1 MFTRIILLLLISI
14 TALAQSEGR
23 IETDRPDQTECP
35 FIVKKGYI
43 QAEVGFNRSASEYLF
58 PTSLLK
64 YGISK
69 RFELRYVSVL
79 AKEPGMDARFQT
91 EAIGFKWAL
100 FQPTGFQ
107 SSGFQSSGWK
117 PRTSVIVHYN
127 WDHQNRDFSEKN
139 LRGHSIG
146 DVVFTMQQDFNQRS
160 GIGYNLGTE
169 LHSNGSFE
177 GIYRLAP
184 NVLIGKK
191 GYAYVE
197 VFGRFPA
204 SEFADHSYDAG
215 FAYYVND
222 DFKLDISAGQ
232 SFLHPE
238 DHYIAIGLS
247 FRFRVIQ

>member
-1 MFTRIILLLLISI
+1 MFVRLAIFLLFPIF
-14 TALAQSEGR
+14 AFAQSEGR

-43 QAEVGFNRSASEYLF
+43 QAEIGFNRATSENLF

-79 AKEPGMDARFQT
+79 AQEPGKEIRFQT
-91 EAIGFKWAL
+91 EAVGFKWAL
-100 FQPTGFQ
+100 LQP
-107 SSGFQSSGWK
+107 SGWK

-146 DVVFTMQQDFNQRS
+146 DVVFTMQNDLNKQF
-160 GIGYNLGTE
+160 GVGYNLGTE

-177 GIYRLAP
+177 GIYRVAP
-184 NVLIGKK
+184 NMLIGKK

-204 SEFADHSYDAG
+204 SEYADHSYDAG
-215 FAYYVND
+215 FAYYLNED
-222 DFKLDISAGQ
+222 IKLDVSAGQ
-232 SFLHPE
+232 SFTRPE
-238 DHYIAIGLS
+238 DYYFALGIS
-247 FRFRVIQ
+247 FRLRIF

>member
-1 MFTRIILLLLISI
+1 MFTRILLLFLISFA
-14 TALAQSEGR
+14 ALAQSEGR

-35 FIVKKGYI
+35 FIVKKGYL
-43 QAEVGFNRSASEYLF
+43 QAEIGFNRSTSEYLF
-58 PTSLLK
+58 PTSLIK
-64 YGISK
+64 YGLSK
-69 RFELRYVSVL
+69 RLELRYVSVL
-79 AKEPGMDARFQT
+79 AQEPGKETRFQT
-91 EAIGFKWAL
+91 EAIGLKWAL
-100 FQPTGFQ
+100 FQP
-107 SSGFQSSGWK
+107 SSWK

-146 DVVFTMQQDFNQRS
+146 DVVFTMQNDFNERS
-160 GIGYNLGTE
+160 GIGYNIGAE
-169 LHSNGSFE
+169 MHSNGSLE
-177 GIYRLAP
+177 GIYRVAP
-184 NVLIGKK
+184 NVLIGKR

-222 DFKLDISAGQ
+222 DLKLDISAGQ

-238 DHYIAIGLS
+238 DHYIALGLS
-247 FRFRVIQ
+247 FRLRIAR

>member
-1 MFTRIILLLLISI
+1 MFVRLTIFLLFPLFAFS
-14 TALAQSEGR
+14 QSQGR

-43 QAEVGFNRSASEYLF
+43 QAEIGFNRATSENLF
-58 PTSLLK
+58 PTSLVK
-64 YGISK
+64 YGLSK

-79 AKEPGMDARFQT
+79 AQEAGKETRFQT
-91 EAIGFKWAL
+91 EAVGFKWAL
-100 FQPTGFQ
+100 MQP
-107 SSGFQSSGWK
+107 SGWK

-146 DVVFTMQQDFNQRS
+146 DVVFTMQNDLNKRF
-160 GIGYNLGTE
+160 GVGYNLGTE

-177 GIYRLAP
+177 GIYRVAP
-184 NVLIGKK
+184 NMLIGKK

-215 FAYYVND
+215 FAYYLNEDV
-222 DFKLDISAGQ
+222 KLDVSAGQ
-232 SFLHPE
+232 SFTRPE
-238 DHYIAIGLS
+238 EYYFALGIS
-247 FRFRVIQ
+247 FRLRIF

>member
-1 MFTRIILLLLISI
+1 MFTRVLILFLISF
-14 TALAQSEGR
+14 AAFSQSEGR

-35 FIVKKGYI
+35 FIVKKGYL
-43 QAEVGFNRSASEYLF
+43 QAELGFNRSSREYLF
-58 PTSLLK
+58 PTSLVK
-64 YGISK
+64 YGLSK
-69 RFELRYVSVL
+69 RLELRYVSVL
-79 AKEPGMDARFQT
+79 AKEPGMETRFQT
-91 EAIGFKWAL
+91 EAFGFKWAI
-100 FQPTGFQ
+100 FQP
-107 SSGFQSSGWK
+107 SGVQSSGWI

-127 WDHQNRDFSEKN
+127 WDHQNWDFSEKN

-146 DVVFTMQQDFNQRS
+146 DVVFTMQNDFNERS
-160 GIGYNLGTE
+160 GIGYNIGTE
-169 LHSNGSFE
+169 MHSNGSFE
-177 GIYRLAP
+177 GIYRIAP

-222 DFKLDISAGQ
+222 DLKLDISAGQ

-238 DHYIAIGLS
+238 DQYIAIGLS
-247 FRFRVIQ
+247 FRLRIAR

>member
-1 MFTRIILLLLISI
+1 MFTRVLILFLISF
-14 TALAQSEGR
+14 AAFSQSEGR

-35 FIVKKGYI
+35 FIVKKGYL
-43 QAEVGFNRSASEYLF
+43 QAELGFNRSSREYLY
-58 PTSLLK
+58 PTSLVK
-64 YGISK
+64 YGLSK
-69 RFELRYVSVL
+69 RLELRYVSVL
-79 AKEPGMDARFQT
+79 AKEPGMETRFQT
-91 EAIGFKWAL
+91 EAFGFKWAI
-100 FQPTGFQ
+100 FQP
-107 SSGFQSSGWK
+107 SGVQSSGWI

-146 DVVFTMQQDFNQRS
+146 DVVFTMQNDFNERS
-160 GIGYNLGTE
+160 GIGYNIGTE
-169 LHSNGSFE
+169 MHSNGSFE
-177 GIYRLAP
+177 GIYRVAP
-184 NVLIGKK
+184 NVLIGKR

-222 DFKLDISAGQ
+222 DLKLDLSAGQ

-238 DHYIAIGLS
+238 DQYIAIGLS
-247 FRFRVIQ
+247 FRLRIAR

>member
-1 MFTRIILLLLISI
+1 MFTRVLILFLISF
-14 TALAQSEGR
+14 AAFSQSEGR

-35 FIVKKGYI
+35 FIVKKGYL
-43 QAEVGFNRSASEYLF
+43 QAELGFNRSSREYLF
-58 PTSLLK
+58 PTSLVK
-64 YGISK
+64 YGLSK
-69 RFELRYVSVL
+69 RLELRYVSVL
-79 AKEPGMDARFQT
+79 AKEPGMETRFQT
-91 EAIGFKWAL
+91 EAFGFKWAI
-100 FQPTGFQ
+100 FQP
-107 SSGFQSSGWK
+107 SGVQSSGWI

-146 DVVFTMQQDFNQRS
+146 DVVFTMQNDFNERS
-160 GIGYNLGTE
+160 GIGYNIGTE
-169 LHSNGSFE
+169 IHSNGSFE
-177 GIYRLAP
+177 GIYRVAP
-184 NVLIGKK
+184 NVLIGKR

-222 DFKLDISAGQ
+222 DLKLDISAGQ

-238 DHYIAIGLS
+238 DQYIAIGLS
-247 FRFRVIQ
+247 FRLRIAR

>member
-1 MFTRIILLLLISI
+1 MCTRILLLLFISVS
-14 TALAQSEGR
+14 ALAQSEGR

-43 QAEVGFNRSASEYLF
+43 QAELGFNRSTSEYLF
-58 PTSLLK
+58 PTSLVK
-64 YGISK
+64 YGLSK

-79 AKEPGMDARFQT
+79 AQEPGQAIRFRT
-91 EAIGFKWAL
+91 EAFGFKWAL
-100 FQPTGFQ
+100 VQP
-107 SSGFQSSGWK
+107 SGWK

-146 DVVFTMQQDFNQRS
+146 DVVFTMQNDFDERY

-169 LHSNGSFE
+169 MHSNGSFE
-177 GIYRLAP
+177 GIYRIAP
-184 NVLIGKK
+184 NRLIGKK

-204 SEFADHSYDAG
+204 SEFADHSYDGG
-215 FAYYVND
+215 FAYYVNED
-222 DFKLDISAGQ
+222 VKLDISAGQ

-238 DHYIAIGLS
+238 DYYFAVGLS
-247 FRFRVIQ
+247 FRFRVNR

>member
-1 MFTRIILLLLISI
+1 MFTRVLILFLISF
-14 TALAQSEGR
+14 AAFSQSEGR

-35 FIVKKGYI
+35 FIVKKGFL
-43 QAEVGFNRSASEYLF
+43 QAELGFNRSSREYLF
-58 PTSLLK
+58 PTSLVK
-64 YGISK
+64 YGLSK
-69 RFELRYVSVL
+69 RLELRYVSVL
-79 AKEPGMDARFQT
+79 AKEPGMETRFQT
-91 EAIGFKWAL
+91 EVFGFKWAI
-100 FQPTGFQ
+100 FQP
-107 SSGFQSSGWK
+107 SGVQSSGWI

-146 DVVFTMQQDFNQRS
+146 DVVFTMQNDFNERS
-160 GIGYNLGTE
+160 GIGYNIGTE
-169 LHSNGSFE
+169 MHSNGSFE
-177 GIYRLAP
+177 GIYRIAP
-184 NVLIGKK
+184 NVLIGKR

-222 DFKLDISAGQ
+222 DLKLDISAGQ

-238 DHYIAIGLS
+238 DQYVAIGLS
-247 FRFRVIQ
+247 FRLRIVR

>member
-1 MFTRIILLLLISI
+1 MFTRIFLLLLISVS
-14 TALAQSEGR
+14 ALAQSEGR

-43 QAEVGFNRSASEYLF
+43 QAELGFNRSTSEYLF
-58 PTSLLK
+58 QTSLVK
-64 YGISK
+64 YGLSK

-79 AKEPGMDARFQT
+79 GQEPGRETRFQT

-100 FQPTGFQ
+100 VQP
-107 SSGFQSSGWK
+107 SGWK

-146 DVVFTMQQDFNQRS
+146 DVVFTMQNDFDERY

-169 LHSNGSFE
+169 MHSNGSFE
-177 GIYRLAP
+177 GIYRIAP
-184 NVLIGKK
+184 NRLIGKK
-191 GYAYVE
+191 GYVYVE

-204 SEFADHSYDAG
+204 SEFADHSYDGG
-215 FAYYVND
+215 FAYYVNED
-222 DFKLDISAGQ
+222 VKLDISAGQ

-238 DHYIAIGLS
+238 DYYFAVGLS
-247 FRFRVIQ
+247 FRFRVNR

>member
-1 MFTRIILLLLISI
+1 MFTRVLILFLISF
-14 TALAQSEGR
+14 AAFSQSEGR

-35 FIVKKGYI
+35 FIVKKGYL
-43 QAEVGFNRSASEYLF
+43 QAELGFNRSSREYLF
-58 PTSLLK
+58 PTSLVK
-64 YGISK
+64 YGLSK
-69 RFELRYVSVL
+69 RLELRYVSVL
-79 AKEPGMDARFQT
+79 AKEPGMETRFQT
-91 EAIGFKWAL
+91 EAFGFKWAI
-100 FQPTGFQ
+100 FQP
-107 SSGFQSSGWK
+107 SGVQSSGWI

-146 DVVFTMQQDFNQRS
+146 DVVFTMQNDFNERS
-160 GIGYNLGTE
+160 GIGYNIGTE
-169 LHSNGSFE
+169 MHSNGSFE
-177 GIYRLAP
+177 GIYRIAP
-184 NVLIGKK
+184 NVLIGKR

-222 DFKLDISAGQ
+222 DLKLDISAGQ

-238 DHYIAIGLS
+238 DQYVAIGLS
-247 FRFRVIQ
+247 FRLRIAR

>member
-1 MFTRIILLLLISI
+1 
-14 TALAQSEGR
+14 
-23 IETDRPDQTECP
+23 
-35 FIVKKGYI
+35 V
-43 QAEVGFNRSASEYLF
+43 
-58 PTSLLK
+58 K
-64 YGISK
+64 YGLSK

-79 AKEPGMDARFQT
+79 AQEPGKETRFQT
-91 EAIGFKWAL
+91 EAVGFKWAL
-100 FQPTGFQ
+100 MQP
-107 SSGFQSSGWK
+107 SGWK

-146 DVVFTMQQDFNQRS
+146 DMVFTMQNDLNDRF

-177 GIYRLAP
+177 GIYRVAP
-184 NVLIGKK
+184 NMLIGKK

-215 FAYYVND
+215 FAYYLNEDV
-222 DFKLDISAGQ
+222 KLDVSAGQ
-232 SFLHPE
+232 SFTRPE
-238 DHYIAIGLS
+238 EYYFALGIS
-247 FRFRVIQ
+247 FRLRIF

>member
-1 MFTRIILLLLISI
+1 MFARILLLLLISI

-100 FQPTGFQ
+100 FQPT
-107 SSGFQSSGWK
+107 GWK

>member
-1 MFTRIILLLLISI
+1 MFTRVLILFLISF
-14 TALAQSEGR
+14 AAFSQSEGR

-35 FIVKKGYI
+35 FIVKKGFL
-43 QAEVGFNRSASEYLF
+43 QAELGFNRSSREYLF
-58 PTSLLK
+58 PTSLVK
-64 YGISK
+64 YGLSK
-69 RFELRYVSVL
+69 RLELRYVSVL
-79 AKEPGMDARFQT
+79 AKEPGMETRFQT
-91 EAIGFKWAL
+91 EAFGFKWAI
-100 FQPTGFQ
+100 FQP
-107 SSGFQSSGWK
+107 SGVQSSGWI

-146 DVVFTMQQDFNQRS
+146 DVVFTMQNDFNERS
-160 GIGYNLGTE
+160 GIGYNIGTE
-169 LHSNGSFE
+169 MHSNGSFE
-177 GIYRLAP
+177 GIYRIAP
-184 NVLIGKK
+184 NVLIGKR

-222 DFKLDISAGQ
+222 DLKLDISAGQ

-238 DHYIAIGLS
+238 DQYVAIGLS
-247 FRFRVIQ
+247 FRLRIVR

>member
-1 MFTRIILLLLISI
+1 MFTRVLILFLISFA
-14 TALAQSEGR
+14 TFSQSEGR

-35 FIVKKGYI
+35 FIVKKGYL
-43 QAEVGFNRSASEYLF
+43 QAELGFNRSSREYLF
-58 PTSLLK
+58 PTSLVK
-64 YGISK
+64 YGLSK
-69 RFELRYVSVL
+69 RLELRYFSVL
-79 AKEPGMDARFQT
+79 AKEPGMETRFQT
-91 EAIGFKWAL
+91 EAFGFKWAI
-100 FQPTGFQ
+100 FQP
-107 SSGFQSSGWK
+107 SGVQSSGWI

-146 DVVFTMQQDFNQRS
+146 DVVFTMQNDFNERS
-160 GIGYNLGTE
+160 GIGYNIGTE
-169 LHSNGSFE
+169 MHSNGSFE
-177 GIYRLAP
+177 GIYRVAP
-184 NVLIGKK
+184 NVLIGKR

-222 DFKLDISAGQ
+222 DLKLDISAGQ

-238 DHYIAIGLS
+238 DQYIAIGLS
-247 FRFRVIQ
+247 FRLRIAR

>member
-1 MFTRIILLLLISI
+1 MFTRVLLLLLISF
-14 TALAQSEGR
+14 AAFAQSEGR

-35 FIVKKGYI
+35 FIVKKGYL
-43 QAEVGFNRSASEYLF
+43 QAEIGFNRSTSEYLF

-64 YGISK
+64 YGLSK
-69 RFELRYVSVL
+69 RFELRYVSVV
-79 AKEPGMDARFQT
+79 AQEPGQVTRFQT
-91 EAIGFKWAL
+91 EAIGFKWGL
-100 FQPTGFQ
+100 LQP
-107 SSGFQSSGWK
+107 SGWK

-139 LRGHSIG
+139 LRGHSVG
-146 DVVFTMQQDFNQRS
+146 DVVFTMQNDFNERS

-177 GIYRLAP
+177 GIYRVAP
-184 NVLIGKK
+184 NWLIGKK

-222 DFKLDISAGQ
+222 DLKLDLSAGQ
-232 SFLHPE
+232 SFIHP
-238 DHYIAIGLS
+238 DDYYIALGIS
-247 FRFRVIQ
+247 FRFRIAR

>member
-1 MFTRIILLLLISI
+1 MFTRIVFFLLWSFF
-14 TALAQSEGR
+14 TLAQSEGR

-35 FIVKKGYI
+35 FIVKKGYL
-43 QAEVGFNRSASEYLF
+43 QAEIGFNRSNREYLF

-64 YGISK
+64 FGLSK
-69 RFELRYVSVL
+69 RLELRYVSVL
-79 AKEPGMDARFQT
+79 AQEPGQETRFQT

-100 FQPTGFQ
+100 FQP
-107 SSGFQSSGWK
+107 SSWK

-146 DVVFTMQQDFNQRS
+146 DVVFTMQNDLNERS

-177 GIYRLAP
+177 GIYRVAP

-215 FAYYVND
+215 YAYYVND
-222 DFKLDISAGQ
+222 DLKLDISAGQ

-238 DHYIAIGLS
+238 DYYFAVGLS
-247 FRFRVIQ
+247 FRFRITR

>member
-1 MFTRIILLLLISI
+1 MFTRILLLLLISVS
-14 TALAQSEGR
+14 ALAQNEGR

-43 QAEVGFNRSASEYLF
+43 QAELGFNRSTTEFLF

-64 YGISK
+64 YGLSK

-79 AKEPGMDARFQT
+79 GQEPGRETRFQT

-100 FQPTGFQ
+100 VQP
-107 SSGFQSSGWK
+107 SGWK

-146 DVVFTMQQDFNQRS
+146 DIVFTMQHDFEKYY
-160 GIGYNLGTE
+160 GIGYNLGAE
-169 LHSNGSFE
+169 MYSNGSFE
-177 GIYRLAP
+177 GIYRIAP
-184 NVLIGKK
+184 NRLIGKR

-204 SEFADHSYDAG
+204 SEFADHSFDGG
-215 FAYYVND
+215 FAYYVNED
-222 DFKLDISAGQ
+222 VKLDVSAGQ

-238 DHYIAIGLS
+238 DHYIAVGLS
-247 FRFRVIQ
+247 FRFRVNR

>member
-1 MFTRIILLLLISI
+1 MFTRVLILFLISF
-14 TALAQSEGR
+14 AACSQSEGR

-35 FIVKKGYI
+35 FIVKKGYL
-43 QAEVGFNRSASEYLF
+43 QAELGFNRSSREYLF
-58 PTSLLK
+58 PTSLVK
-64 YGISK
+64 YGLSK
-69 RFELRYVSVL
+69 RLELRYVSVL
-79 AKEPGMDARFQT
+79 AKEPGMETRFQT
-91 EAIGFKWAL
+91 EAFGFKWAI
-100 FQPTGFQ
+100 FQP
-107 SSGFQSSGWK
+107 SGVQSSGWI

-146 DVVFTMQQDFNQRS
+146 DVVFTMQNDFNERS
-160 GIGYNLGTE
+160 GIGYNIGTE
-169 LHSNGSFE
+169 MHSNGSFE
-177 GIYRLAP
+177 GIYRVAP
-184 NVLIGKK
+184 NVLIGKR

-222 DFKLDISAGQ
+222 DLKLDISAGQ

-238 DHYIAIGLS
+238 DQYVAIGLS
-247 FRFRVIQ
+247 FRLRIVR

>member
-1 MFTRIILLLLISI
+1 MFVRILFLLLWSYLS
-14 TALAQSEGR
+14 LAQSEGR

-35 FIVKKGYI
+35 FIVKKGYL
-43 QAEVGFNRSASEYLF
+43 QAELGFNRSTSEYLF
-58 PTSLLK
+58 PTTLLK
-64 YGISK
+64 YGLGK

-79 AKEPGMDARFQT
+79 AQEPGKETHFQT
-91 EAIGFKWAL
+91 EAVGFKWGL
-100 FQPTGFQ
+100 FQP
-107 SSGFQSSGWK
+107 SGWK

-146 DVVFTMQQDFNQRS
+146 DVVFTMQNDFNERS
-160 GIGYNLGTE
+160 GIGYNLGAE
-169 LHSNGSFE
+169 MHSNGTFE
-177 GIYRLAP
+177 GIYRFAP
-184 NVLIGKK
+184 NVLIGKR

-215 FAYYVND
+215 YAYYVND
-222 DFKLDISAGQ
+222 DLKLDISAGQ
-232 SFLHPE
+232 SFIHPE

-247 FRFRVIQ
+247 FRLRIVR

>member
-1 MFTRIILLLLISI
+1 MFVRLTIFLLFPLFAFS
-14 TALAQSEGR
+14 QSQGR

-43 QAEVGFNRSASEYLF
+43 QAEIGFNRATSENLF
-58 PTSLLK
+58 PTSLVK
-64 YGISK
+64 YGLSK

-79 AKEPGMDARFQT
+79 AQEPGKETRFQT
-91 EAIGFKWAL
+91 EAVGFKWAL
-100 FQPTGFQ
+100 MQP
-107 SSGFQSSGWK
+107 SGWK

-146 DVVFTMQQDFNQRS
+146 DVVFTMQNDLNKRF
-160 GIGYNLGTE
+160 GVGYNLGTE

-177 GIYRLAP
+177 GIYRVAP
-184 NVLIGKK
+184 NMLIGKK

-215 FAYYVND
+215 FAYYLNEDV
-222 DFKLDISAGQ
+222 KLDVSAGQ
-232 SFLHPE
+232 SFTRPE
-238 DHYIAIGLS
+238 EYYFALGIS
-247 FRFRVIQ
+247 FRLRIF

>member
-1 MFTRIILLLLISI
+1 MFVRLAIFLLFPLF
-14 TALAQSEGR
+14 AFAQSEGR

-35 FIVKKGYI
+35 FIVKKGYL
-43 QAEVGFNRSASEYLF
+43 QAEIGFNRATSENLF

-64 YGISK
+64 YGVSK

-79 AKEPGMDARFQT
+79 AQEPGKETRFQT
-91 EAIGFKWAL
+91 EAVGFKWAL
-100 FQPTGFQ
+100 MEP
-107 SSGFQSSGWK
+107 SGWK

-146 DVVFTMQQDFNQRS
+146 DVVFTLQNDLNKRF
-160 GIGYNLGTE
+160 GVGYNLGTE

-177 GIYRLAP
+177 GIYRVAP
-184 NVLIGKK
+184 NMLIGKK

-215 FAYYVND
+215 FAYYLNED
-222 DFKLDISAGQ
+222 IKLDVSAGQ
-232 SFLHPE
+232 SFTRPE
-238 DHYIAIGLS
+238 DYYFALGIS
-247 FRFRVIQ
+247 FRLRIF

>member
-1 MFTRIILLLLISI
+1 MFVRLTIFLLFPLFAFS
-14 TALAQSEGR
+14 QSQGR

-43 QAEVGFNRSASEYLF
+43 QAEIGFNRATSENLF
-58 PTSLLK
+58 PTSLVK
-64 YGISK
+64 YGVSK

-79 AKEPGMDARFQT
+79 AQEPGKETRFQT
-91 EAIGFKWAL
+91 EAVGFKWAL
-100 FQPTGFQ
+100 MQP
-107 SSGFQSSGWK
+107 SGWK

-146 DVVFTMQQDFNQRS
+146 DVVFTMQNDLNKRF
-160 GIGYNLGTE
+160 GVGYNLGTE

-177 GIYRLAP
+177 GIYRVAP
-184 NVLIGKK
+184 NMLIGKK

-215 FAYYVND
+215 FAYYLNEDV
-222 DFKLDISAGQ
+222 KLDVSAGQ
-232 SFLHPE
+232 SFTRPE
-238 DHYIAIGLS
+238 EYYFALGIS
-247 FRFRVIQ
+247 FRLRIF

>member
-1 MFTRIILLLLISI
+1 MFTRIVFFLLWSVV
-14 TALAQSEGR
+14 TLAQSEGR

-35 FIVKKGYI
+35 FIVKKGFI
-43 QAEVGFNRSASEYLF
+43 QAEIGFNRSNREFLF

-64 YGISK
+64 YGLSK
-69 RFELRYVSVL
+69 RLELRYVSVL
-79 AKEPGMDARFQT
+79 AQEPGQQTRFQT
-91 EAIGFKWAL
+91 EAVGFKWAL
-100 FQPTGFQ
+100 FQP
-107 SSGFQSSGWK
+107 SGFQPSGWK

-146 DVVFTMQQDFNQRS
+146 DVVFTMQNDFNERS
-160 GIGYNLGTE
+160 GIGYNVGAE

-177 GIYRLAP
+177 GIYRVAP

-215 FAYYVND
+215 FAYYLND
-222 DFKLDISAGQ
+222 DVKLDISAGQ

-238 DHYIAIGLS
+238 DHYVAIGLS
-247 FRFRVIQ
+247 FRLRIFR

>member
-1 MFTRIILLLLISI
+1 MFTRVLILFLISF
-14 TALAQSEGR
+14 AAFSQSEGR

-35 FIVKKGYI
+35 FIVKKGYL
-43 QAEVGFNRSASEYLF
+43 QAELGFNRSSREYLF
-58 PTSLLK
+58 PTSLVK
-64 YGISK
+64 YGLSK
-69 RFELRYVSVL
+69 RLELRYVSVL
-79 AKEPGMDARFQT
+79 AKEPGMETRFQT
-91 EAIGFKWAL
+91 EAFGFKWAI
-100 FQPTGFQ
+100 FQP
-107 SSGFQSSGWK
+107 SGVQSSGWI

-146 DVVFTMQQDFNQRS
+146 DVVFTMQNDFNERS
-160 GIGYNLGTE
+160 GIGYNIGTE
-169 LHSNGSFE
+169 MHSNGSFE
-177 GIYRLAP
+177 GIYRVAP
-184 NVLIGKK
+184 NVLIGKR

-222 DFKLDISAGQ
+222 DLKLDISAGQ

-238 DHYIAIGLS
+238 DQYIAIGLS
-247 FRFRVIQ
+247 FRLRIAR

>member
-1 MFTRIILLLLISI
+1 MFTRVLILFLISF
-14 TALAQSEGR
+14 AAFSQSEGR

-35 FIVKKGYI
+35 FIVKKGYL
-43 QAEVGFNRSASEYLF
+43 QAELGFNRSSREYLF
-58 PTSLLK
+58 PTSLVK
-64 YGISK
+64 YGLSK
-69 RFELRYVSVL
+69 RLELRYVSVL
-79 AKEPGMDARFQT
+79 AKEPGMETRFQT
-91 EAIGFKWAL
+91 EAFGFKWAI
-100 FQPTGFQ
+100 FQP
-107 SSGFQSSGWK
+107 SGVQSSGWI

-146 DVVFTMQQDFNQRS
+146 DVVFTMQNDFNERS
-160 GIGYNLGTE
+160 GIGYNIGTE
-169 LHSNGSFE
+169 MHSNGSFE
-177 GIYRLAP
+177 GIYRIAP
-184 NVLIGKK
+184 NVLIGKR

-222 DFKLDISAGQ
+222 DLKLDISAGQ

-238 DHYIAIGLS
+238 DQYIAIGLS
-247 FRFRVIQ
+247 FRLRIAR

>member
-1 MFTRIILLLLISI
+1 MFARILLLLLISI

-100 FQPTGFQ
+100 FQPTG
-107 SSGFQSSGWK
+107 WK

-146 DVVFTMQQDFNQRS
+146 DVVFTMQHDFNQRS

-238 DHYIAIGLS
+238 YHYIAIGLS

>member
-1 MFTRIILLLLISI
+1 MFTRIFLLLLISVS
-14 TALAQSEGR
+14 ALAQSEGR

-35 FIVKKGYI
+35 FIVKKGFI
-43 QAEVGFNRSASEYLF
+43 QAELGFNRSTSECLF
-58 PTSLLK
+58 PTSLVK
-64 YGISK
+64 YGLSK

-79 AKEPGMDARFQT
+79 GQEPGRETRFQT

-100 FQPTGFQ
+100 VQP
-107 SSGFQSSGWK
+107 SGWK

-146 DVVFTMQQDFNQRS
+146 DVVFTMQNDFDERY

-169 LHSNGSFE
+169 MHSNGSFE
-177 GIYRLAP
+177 GIYRIAP
-184 NVLIGKK
+184 NRLIGKK

-204 SEFADHSYDAG
+204 SEFADHSYDGG
-215 FAYYVND
+215 FAYYVNED
-222 DFKLDISAGQ
+222 VKLDISAGQ

-238 DHYIAIGLS
+238 DYYFAVGLS
-247 FRFRVIQ
+247 FRFRVNR

>member
-1 MFTRIILLLLISI
+1 MFVRLAIFLLFPIF
-14 TALAQSEGR
+14 AFAQSEGR

-43 QAEVGFNRSASEYLF
+43 QAEIGFNRATSENLF
-58 PTSLLK
+58 PTSLVK

-69 RFELRYVSVL
+69 RLELRYVSVL
-79 AKEPGMDARFQT
+79 AQEPGKEIRFQT
-91 EAIGFKWAL
+91 EAVGFKWAL
-100 FQPTGFQ
+100 LQP
-107 SSGFQSSGWK
+107 SGWK

-146 DVVFTMQQDFNQRS
+146 DVVFTMQNDLNKQF
-160 GIGYNLGTE
+160 GVGYNLGTE

-177 GIYRLAP
+177 GIYRVAP
-184 NVLIGKK
+184 NMLIGKK

-204 SEFADHSYDAG
+204 SEYADHSYDAG
-215 FAYYVND
+215 FAYYLNED
-222 DFKLDISAGQ
+222 IKLDVSAGQ
-232 SFLHPE
+232 SFTRPE
-238 DHYIAIGLS
+238 DYYFALGIS
-247 FRFRVIQ
+247 FRLRIF

>member
-1 MFTRIILLLLISI
+1 MWSFVT
-14 TALAQSEGR
+14 LAQSEGR

-35 FIVKKGYI
+35 FIVKKGYL
-43 QAEVGFNRSASEYLF
+43 QAELGFNRSTSEYLF

-79 AKEPGMDARFQT
+79 AQEPGQVTRFQT

-100 FQPTGFQ
+100 IQP
-107 SSGFQSSGWK
+107 SGWK

-146 DVVFTMQQDFNQRS
+146 DIVFTMQNDFNERS
-160 GIGYNLGTE
+160 GIGYNIGTE
-169 LHSNGSFE
+169 MHSNGAFE
-177 GIYRLAP
+177 GIYRVAP
-184 NVLIGKK
+184 NMLIGKK

-204 SEFADHSYDAG
+204 SEYTDHSYDAG

-222 DFKLDISAGQ
+222 DLKLDVSAGQ
-232 SFLHPE
+232 SFIHPQN
-238 DHYIAIGLS
+238 YYFAVGLS
-247 FRFRVIQ
+247 FRLRIF

>member
-1 MFTRIILLLLISI
+1 MFTRVLILFLISF
-14 TALAQSEGR
+14 AAFSQSEGR

-35 FIVKKGYI
+35 FIVKKGYL
-43 QAEVGFNRSASEYLF
+43 QAELGFNRSSREYLF
-58 PTSLLK
+58 PTSLVK
-64 YGISK
+64 YGLSK
-69 RFELRYVSVL
+69 RLELRYVSVL
-79 AKEPGMDARFQT
+79 AKEPGMETRFQT
-91 EAIGFKWAL
+91 EAFGFKWAI
-100 FQPTGFQ
+100 FQP
-107 SSGFQSSGWK
+107 SGVQSSGWI

-146 DVVFTMQQDFNQRS
+146 DVVFTMQNDFNERS

-169 LHSNGSFE
+169 MHSNGSFE
-177 GIYRLAP
+177 GIYRIAP
-184 NVLIGKK
+184 NVLIGKR

-222 DFKLDISAGQ
+222 DLKLDISAGQ

-238 DHYIAIGLS
+238 DQYVAIGLS
-247 FRFRVIQ
+247 FRLRIAR